1 MCPLDP
7 VSYSFHIRFVVFVLL
22 MKRVYIADG
31 LGIKQTMEGLKEDT
45 AFRLQGL
52 ETKEQFIAQ
61 NTHKLP
67 VKELPLLQNL
77 ANTIN
82 MQQETNTNSELGI
95 FFCGKIAFEQMLES
109 FQLRSPQ
116 QPRSGVR
123 VAFV

>member
-1 MCPLDP
+1 
-7 VSYSFHIRFVVFVLL
+7 
-22 MKRVYIADG
+22 MKRVYITDG

-45 AFRLQGL
+45 AFRLKGL

-67 VKELPLLQNL
+67 VKELRL
-77 ANTIN
+77 A
-82 MQQETNTNSELGI
+82 ELGKHDKYATGNKHKFRI
-95 FFCGKIAFEQMLES
+95 GNFFCGKIAFEQMLES
-109 FQLRSPQ
+109 FQLWSPQ